1 MTEDT
6 EGKGFVIKDRRH
18 FDEDGDTRK
27 ETAEE
32 KKEAPAREQ
41 EARAQ
46 QSQAEKPYDD
56 AESQLP
62 EITFAGFILSLH
74 TSALFHFGEL
84 EDPVTKEKRKNLS
97 AAKQTIDMLAM
108 LRDKTQGNLEDDET
122 KLLDG
127 ILYELRMRYVR
138 ETQ

>member
-1 MTEDT
+1 MTDDT
-6 EGKGFVIKDRRH
+6 EGKGFVIKDKRR

-32 KKEAPAREQ
+32 KKEAPDQ
-41 EARAQ
+41 EENIRVQ
-46 QSQAEKPYDD
+46 ESQTETPHDD

-84 EDPVTKEKRKNLS
+84 EDPVTKEKKKNLS
-97 AAKQTIDMLAM
+97 AAKQTIDMLSM
-108 LRDKTQGNLEDDET
+108 LRDKTLGNLEDDET